1 MNQGICYL
9 YEYENDCRKR
19 NIGFL
24 QITQHYHSCRIS
36 LHLKALPVP
45 PRTTLELHAFYL
57 KASALIHTPAAILNY
72 SGGSIAT
79 QLSISESLFPEGKT
93 LDEIDGFLLLPQN
106 SNHQFLWIASRNAL
120 PVSFVIASDTENSSE
135 ENEDEIS
142 LQAASLQDSDS
153 ETSLSQETSA
163 ASETS
168 EISENLEANISDGIQ
183 EDDRNNFDTIENA
196 AVTQTETPVPKSVVV
211 GSDSSANLNRI
222 TDSDDPQTAADST
235 FESGESQNT
244 IPESNANK
252 KSGPITISNP
262 TIKTENSI
270 IITNPVIENRKTSIN
285 SNSAINSKEPATES
299 NSTTPL
305 RENAIAPDSDS
316 GKATEST
323 DSVDSTNSATS
334 SAQQQTND
342 TPSLSARKITRKEL
356 SILPRKFWGLANNSF
371 LLHGYHNYDH
381 LLLIEEDGHVW
392 LGVPGIYDAREAR
405 AAELF
410 GFPQFTRS
418 YVPLLNLTDEERDE
432 QGDFGHWCRY
442 LNF

>member
-57 KASALIHTPAAILNY
+57 KDATLIHTPAAILNY

-79 QLSISESLFPEGKT
+79 QLSISESLFPDGKT
-93 LDEIDGFLLLPQN
+93 LNEIDGFLLLPQN
-106 SNHQFLWIASRNAL
+106 SNHPFLWIASRNTL
-120 PVSFVIASDTENSSE
+120 PVSFVIASDTDDSSE
-135 ENEDEIS
+135 ENEEKNS
-142 LQAASLQDSDS
+142 LHAASLQDSVSESSSPQEIQNTPDTQEVFAKPFSS
-153 ETSLSQETSA
+153 ETSPSSSDFTESGTG
-163 ASETS
+163 
-168 EISENLEANISDGIQ
+168 ISDEST
-183 EDDRNNFDTIENA
+183 EDTITNSDAIENA
-196 AVTQTETPVPKSVVV
+196 AVTQAETTTPKSVVI
-211 GSDSSANLNRI
+211 DSESSENTDRVA
-222 TDSDDPQTAADST
+222 DSDN
-235 FESGESQNT
+235 SQNT
-244 IPESNANK
+244 TEPKIERNTSSESSNTPPNQNANK
-252 KSGPITISNP
+252 NSAPISISNP

-285 SNSAINSKEPATES
+285 
-299 NSTTPL
+299 
-305 RENAIAPDSDS
+305 AP
-316 GKATEST
+316 T
-323 DSVDSTNSATS
+323 
-334 SAQQQTND
+334 QQQTND
-342 TPSLSARKITRKEL
+342 APSLSARKITRKEL
-356 SILPRKFWGLANNSF
+356 SILPRRFWGLANNSF

-392 LGVPGIYDAREAR
+392 LGVPGIYDEREAR

-418 YVPLLNLTDEERDE
+418 YVSLLNLSDEERND

-442 LNF
+442 LDF

>member
-24 QITQHYHSCRIS
+24 QITQHYHSCQVS

-57 KASALIHTPAAILNY
+57 KDSTLIHTPAAILNY

-93 LDEIDGFLLLPQN
+93 LNEIDGFLLLPQN
-106 SNHQFLWIASRNAL
+106 PNQHFLWIASRNTL
-120 PVSFVIASDTENSSE
+120 PVSFVIASDTDNSSK
-135 ENEDEIS
+135 ENEEKNS
-142 LQAASLQDSDS
+142 LHAASLQDSVDAITNS
-153 ETSLSQETSA
+153 E
-163 ASETS
+163 
-168 EISENLEANISDGIQ
+168 
-183 EDDRNNFDTIENA
+183 TIENT
-196 AVTQTETPVPKSVVV
+196 AVTQAETPTPKSVVV
-211 GSDSSANLNRI
+211 DSESSEH
-222 TDSDDPQTAADST
+222 TDRVADSND
-235 FESGESQNT
+235 SQNT
-244 IPESNANK
+244 AEPR
-252 KSGPITISNP
+252 
-262 TIKTENSI
+262 
-270 IITNPVIENRKTSIN
+270 IER
-285 SNSAINSKEPATES
+285 
-299 NSTTPL
+299 
-305 RENAIAPDSDS
+305 R
-316 GKATEST
+316 
-323 DSVDSTNSATS
+323 TS
-334 SAQQQTND
+334 SESSNTLPNQIANTRTSQDTASSSPTQQQTND
-342 TPSLSARKITRKEL
+342 APSLSARKITRKEL
-356 SILPRKFWGLANNSF
+356 SILPRRFWGLANNSF

-392 LGVPGIYDAREAR
+392 LGVPGIYDEREAR

-418 YVPLLNLTDEERDE
+418 YVPLLNLTDEERNE